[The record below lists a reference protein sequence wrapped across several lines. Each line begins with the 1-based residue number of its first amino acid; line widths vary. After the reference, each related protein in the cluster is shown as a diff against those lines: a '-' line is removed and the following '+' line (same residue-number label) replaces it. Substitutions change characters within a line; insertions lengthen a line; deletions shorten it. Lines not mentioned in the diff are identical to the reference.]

1 MYDFEEVRGAHEV
14 LWNSVARKLERAG
27 VEGVPAALDRS
38 RSVHELWTDP
48 GLLLSQCCGADLV
61 GRYAGTL
68 ALVATPLYRAP
79 GCDGCWYSSVV
90 LVAEDSPATE
100 LSDLRDAVCV
110 VNSHESHSG
119 ANALRALVA
128 PLSRRGRFFSRIVT
142 SGSHPASVATV
153 VRGEADVAAID
164 CVTYAC
170 LDRYRPSRLEGT
182 RRLCYTA
189 RAPGIPFVA
198 GRERFES
205 NPALAERAPGS
216 FRGAGGPRR
225 RRRGV
230 HRRRG
235 DPSAFRVRTDC
246 RARTPRRGPGL
257 PGATLSVAVDLIFR
271 NVEYVVLTS
280 WEPLSAGN
288 AVRAR
293 AGLKP
298 APTRSSTVIV
308 PRRRLLA
315 SSLKFQRYLSFILS

>member
-1 MYDFEEVRGAHEV
+1 MTLSASFPMYDFEEVRGAHEV

-153 VRGEADVAAID
+153 VRGAADVAAID

-189 RAPGIPFVA
+189 RAPGIPFVTRA
-198 GRERFES
+198 GSDSNRIRHLQSALLEAFEE
-205 NPALAERAPGS
+205 PEVRAA
-216 FRGAGGPRR
+216 GAAVFID
-225 RRRGV
+225 GV
-230 HRRRG
+230 EI
-235 DPSAFRVRTDC
+235 
-246 RARTPRRGPGL
+246 L
-257 PGATLSVAVDLIFR
+257 
-271 NVEYVVLTS
+271 
-280 WEPLSAGN
+280 PLSAYE
-288 AVRAR
+288 R
-293 AGLKP
+293 
-298 APTRSSTVIV
+298 IV
-308 PRRRLLA
+308 ELERLAAAQGYPEL
-315 SSLKFQRYLSFILS
+315 R

>member
-128 PLSRRGRFFSRIVT
+128 PLNRRGRFFSRIVT

-153 VRGEADVAAID
+153 ARGEADVAAID

-189 RAPGIPFVA
+189 RAPGIPFVT
-198 GRERFES
+198 R
-205 NPALAERAPGS
+205 
-216 FRGAGGPRR
+216 AGGAIRIES
-225 RRRGV
+225 G
-230 HRRRG
+230 
-235 DPSAFRVRTDC
+235 TC
-246 RARTPRRGPGL
+246 RARSWKPSRSRR
-257 PGATLSVAVDLIFR
+257 
-271 NVEYVVLTS
+271 
-280 WEPLSAGN
+280 SAP
-288 AVRAR
+288 
-293 AGLKP
+293 P
-298 APTRSSTVIV
+298 APRCSSTAWRSFRF
-308 PRRRLLA
+308 PRTNGLSSSNA
-315 SSLKFQRYLSFILS
+315 SPPPKATPTYAERCGGPDTFVM